1 MNSIRALFPS
11 NRKIELINLKNI
23 EGAVIRKKEIVI
35 IGVSGKEYFYSDEPK
50 SQFYIIN
57 FSEVEHII
65 SNFFKE

>member
-23 EGAVIRKKEIVI
+23 EGTVIRKKEIVI
-35 IGVSGKEYFYSDEPK
+35 IGISGKEYCYSDEPK